1 MQAHILQAQL
11 EGFHDFRVASRRE
24 ISTLLTSV
32 GEKKQLVR
40 MLIDG
45 QFDTCVTAILEV
57 SSDRVFLDCSIDPQQ
72 NQLILANGGVAFET
86 TLDNIRILFFSEQV
100 VQCEHKERPA
110 LQIKLPSNLVRLQR
124 REYYRMTMPLN
135 DPVMVTVPSLPDM
148 GDAINVF
155 PLINISCGGVAFF
168 DHQRLLRN
176 TIGQNYAACL
186 IELPNVD
193 TVNVTLQIRTSQDLT
208 LLNNKPNRMIG
219 CSFVDMTQPIMASV
233 QRYITKLER
242 ERNARSKGF
251 G

>member
-11 EGFHDFRVASRRE
+11 EGFHDFKVESPRE
-24 ISTLLTSV
+24 IGALLTGIS
-32 GEKKQLVR
+32 EKKQLVR

-45 QFDTCVTAILEV
+45 KLDTCVTAILEV
-57 SSDRVFLDCSIDPQQ
+57 TSSHVFLDCSIDPQQ
-72 NQLILANGGVAFET
+72 NQRIVANGAVAFET

-100 VQCEHKERPA
+100 VQCEHGERQA
-110 LQIKLPSNLVRLQR
+110 LQIDLPLNLVRLQR

-135 DPVMVTVPSLPDM
+135 DPVLVTVASLPDM
-148 GDAINVF
+148 DDALHAF
-155 PLINISCGGVAFF
+155 PLINISCGGIAFF

-176 TIGQNYAACL
+176 TIGQKYPACL
-186 IELPNVD
+186 IELPNIGTID
-193 TVNVTLQIRTSQDLT
+193 MTLQIRSSQDLT
-208 LLNNKPNRMIG
+208 LLNNKSNRRIG
-219 CSFVDMTQPIMASV
+219 CSFVGMSRATMANV